1 MLANKTG
8 SVFFLVER
16 CCTSAGRCCLH
27 VCIHLAKFVLCLRW
41 NERLGYWSIVSSPVT
56 NIESNLQ
63 INFFGRIYG
72 ERSSNFIS
80 SALIKGKIYNSIKIH
95 ENMIIEYVSTNVMV
109 EE

>member
-1 MLANKTG
+1 MFANKTG

-16 CCTSAGRCCLH
+16 CCTSTGRCCLH

-41 NERLGYWSIVSSPVT
+41 NERPGYGSIVSSPVT

-63 INFFGRIYG
+63 INFFGRICG
-72 ERSSNFIS
+72 ER
-80 SALIKGKIYNSIKIH
+80 SIKIH

>member
-1 MLANKTG
+1 MFANKTG
-8 SVFFLVER
+8 SVFFLIER
-16 CCTSAGRCCLH
+16 CCTSAGRGCLH

-41 NERLGYWSIVSSPVT
+41 NERPGYGSIVSSLVT

-63 INFFGRIYG
+63 INFFGRICG
-72 ERSSNFIS
+72 ERSLNFIC

>member
-1 MLANKTG
+1 MFANKTG

-16 CCTSAGRCCLH
+16 CCTSAGRGCLH

-41 NERLGYWSIVSSPVT
+41 NERPGYGSIVSSPVT

-63 INFFGRIYG
+63 INFFGRICG
-72 ERSSNFIS
+72 ERSLNFIC